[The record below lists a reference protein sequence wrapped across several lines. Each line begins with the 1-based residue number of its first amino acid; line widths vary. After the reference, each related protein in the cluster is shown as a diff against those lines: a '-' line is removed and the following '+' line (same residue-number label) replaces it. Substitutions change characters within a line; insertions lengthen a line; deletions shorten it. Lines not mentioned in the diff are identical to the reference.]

1 MPLPIR
7 IILVD
12 DHDLIRDSLKILLDK
27 DNRFDV
33 IAQCK
38 TGTEAIKQAKELFPD
53 VMLMDINMAPL
64 NGFDTTKLILEI
76 NSSIKIIGLSVNN
89 SPQYAARMFE
99 IGGRGFVTKTSAF
112 TELKTAI
119 QKVFEGERYV
129 CNEIQKK
136 SQEKNKY

>member
-12 DHDLIRDSLKILLDK
+12 DHELIRDSLKILLEK
-27 DNRFDV
+27 DTRFDV

-38 TGTEAIKQAKELFPD
+38 TGVDAIRRAKELSPD
-53 VMLMDINMAPL
+53 IILMDINMAPL
-64 NGFDTTKLILEI
+64 NGFDTTKVILET
-76 NSSIKIIGLSVNN
+76 NPSIKIIGLSVNN

-119 QKVFEGERYV
+119 QKVFDGERYI
-129 CNEIQKK
+129 CNEIQKR
-136 SQEKNKY
+136 SQEKNNQ

>member
-12 DHDLIRDSLKILLDK
+12 DHELVRDSLRILLEK
-27 DNRFDV
+27 DSRFDV
-33 IAQCK
+33 VAQCK
-38 TGTEAIKQAKELFPD
+38 TGVEAIRQAKELAPD
-53 VMLMDINMAPL
+53 IILMDINMAPI
-64 NGFDTTKLILEI
+64 NGFETTKAVLEI
-76 NSSIKIIGLSVNN
+76 NPSIKIIGLSVNN

-119 QKVFEGERYV
+119 QKVFEGERYI
-129 CNEIQKK
+129 CNEILKK
-136 SQEKNKY
+136 SQEKNSH